1 MMELKCQIA
10 NQVKLN
16 AILCLSISLLKLQPK
31 VIQTL
36 DRVTLLES
44 RTELRNLYMWNFT
57 LSRVVLV
64 CTCTIESQL
73 C

>member
-1 MMELKCQIA
+1 MVKSTVYHKFDTSSTTMMELKCQIA

-36 DRVTLLES
+36 GRVTLLES
-44 RTELRNLYMWNFT
+44 RTELCL
-57 LSRVVLV
+57 L
-64 CTCTIESQL
+64 
-73 C
+73 